1 VRSKQNP
8 HSGWTPFVNFRA
20 LQKYPN
26 FPHNFAPDFLQ
37 YRSEDP
43 NQRKPNKKRKKQNQ
57 TMKWLQLAYSIISVN
72 AVILAL
78 LAVIMNLLRERG
90 HDDNRRK
97 KQLGIQR

>member
-1 VRSKQNP
+1 
-8 HSGWTPFVNFRA
+8 VNFRA

-26 FPHNFAPDFLQ
+26 FSHNFGPDFLQ

-43 NQRKPNKKRKKQNQ
+43 IQRKPIRREKQNQ

-72 AVILAL
+72 AVILAV

-90 HDDNRRK
+90 HDDDRRQ
-97 KQLGIQR
+97 KQLQIHRAEL